1 MQQSIMWQ
9 YIAQEPDSLAHLM
22 QSKQTDE
29 YAEKHQDER
38 IKAVYIVG
46 HGSSFNAGVCTA
58 GFFAKSAK
66 IRAYAQTPGFFSNTG
81 SGFSL
86 ENPETTLVIF
96 ISQTGTSA
104 GTLGALEYAKALG
117 FRTLAITETVDSPIA
132 RKADDVLRLFC
143 GPEDSN
149 AKTKGYSATLLLL
162 LRLALSLGKQNGTL
176 DEQEGR
182 VCLSELDG
190 MIREIPTVLEQV
202 QAFCR
207 KTAFGSGMRELYVL
221 GSGMNFGT
229 AQEGQLKLMETMC
242 IPTMFNEIGE
252 FSHGMHRAIRR
263 DSSVLLIKSCDSMK
277 DSIEQSYQY
286 LKGICDNVWL
296 IDASGEESL
305 DDGRIAL
312 PLYKR
317 TQSLMLTTLAV
328 QVLSVYAPEC
338 NGLDPNRDA
347 HNDFTVVAATR
358 V

>member
-9 YIAQEPDSLAHLM
+9 YIAQEPVSLARLM

-29 YAEKHQDER
+29 YAEKNGEWIR
-38 IKAVYIVG
+38 TVYIVG

-58 GFFAKSAK
+58 GFFAENAK
-66 IRAYAQTPGFFSNTG
+66 IRAYAQTPGFFCNGG
-81 SGFSL
+81 STFSQ
-86 ENPETTLVIF
+86 ENPQSTLIVL

-104 GTLGALEYAKALG
+104 GTIGALEHAKASG
-117 FRTLAITETVDSPIA
+117 FRTLAITEVEDSPIA
-132 RKADDVLRLFC
+132 KKADDVLRLFC
-143 GPEDSN
+143 GIEESN
-149 AKTKGYSATLLLL
+149 AKTKGYSATLVLLM
-162 LRLALSLGKQNGTL
+162 RLALSFGKRNGTL
-176 DEQEGR
+176 NEQEHR
-182 VCLSELDG
+182 FCLDELDG
-190 MIREIPTVLEQV
+190 MIRELPNVQERV

-207 KTAFGSGMRELYVL
+207 RTAFGRGMRELYVL

-242 IPTMFNEIGE
+242 IPTMFNDIGE
-252 FSHGMHRAIRR
+252 FSHGMHRAINRG
-263 DSSVLLIKSCDSMK
+263 SSVLFIKSCDSMK

-296 IDASGEESL
+296 IDASGEESP
-305 DDGRIAL
+305 DDGRIVL
-312 PLYKR
+312 PLYKG
-317 TQSLMLTTLAV
+317 TQSLLLTTLAV
-328 QVLSVYAPEC
+328 QILSVYAPEC

>member
-1 MQQSIMWQ
+1 MQPSIMWQ
-9 YIAQEPDSLAHLM
+9 YIAEEPDTLVRLM
-22 QSKQTDE
+22 RSKQTDE
-29 YAEKHQDER
+29 YAENHQCER
-38 IKAVYIVG
+38 IKAVYLVG

-58 GFFAKSAK
+58 GFFAKEAN
-66 IRAYAQTPGFFSNTG
+66 IRAYAMTPGFFCNGG
-81 SGFSL
+81 STFSL
-86 ENPETTLVIF
+86 EDPESTLIIF

-104 GTLGALEYAKALG
+104 GTLGALEHAKTLG
-117 FRTLAITETVDSPIA
+117 FRTLAITEVDDSPIA
-132 RKADDVLRLFC
+132 HKADDVLHLLC
-143 GPEDSN
+143 GAEESN

-162 LRLALSLGKQNGTL
+162 LRLALSLGKRNGAL
-176 DEQEGR
+176 GEQGEKL
-182 VCLSELDG
+182 CLNELES
-190 MIREIPTVLEQV
+190 MIREIPEVQERV

-207 KTAFGSGMRELYVL
+207 RTSFGNGMRELYVL

-229 AQEGQLKLMETMC
+229 AQEGQLKLMETVC
-242 IPTMFNEIGE
+242 IPTMFNDIGE
-252 FSHGMHRAIRR
+252 FSHGMHRAIHR
-263 DSSVLLIKSCDSMK
+263 DSSVLLIKACDEPK

-296 IDASGEESL
+296 IDASGEE
-305 DDGRIAL
+305 DKDENRIVI

-317 TQSLMLTTLAV
+317 TQSLLLTTLAI

>member
-9 YIAQEPDSLAHLM
+9 YIAQEPDTLTHLM

-29 YAEKHQDER
+29 YAEKHQGER

-58 GFFAKSAK
+58 VFFAKSAK

-117 FRTLAITETVDSPIA
+117 FRTLAITETLDSPIA

-143 GPEDSN
+143 GIEESN
-149 AKTKGYSATLLLL
+149 AKTKGYSATLMLLI
-162 LRLALSLGKQNGTL
+162 RLALSLGKRNGTL
-176 DEQEGR
+176 NEQEHR
-182 VCLSELDG
+182 LCLDELNG
-190 MIREIPTVLEQV
+190 MIRELPNVRERV

-207 KTAFGSGMRELYVL
+207 RTAFGRGMRELYVL

-242 IPTMFNEIGE
+242 IPTMFNDIGE
-252 FSHGMHRAIRR
+252 FSHGMHRAIHR
-263 DSSVLLIKSCDSMK
+263 DSSVLLIKSCDGLK

-305 DDGRIAL
+305 DDGRIVL

-317 TQSLMLTTLAV
+317 TQSLLLTTLAV
-328 QVLSVYAPEC
+328 QILSVFAPEC